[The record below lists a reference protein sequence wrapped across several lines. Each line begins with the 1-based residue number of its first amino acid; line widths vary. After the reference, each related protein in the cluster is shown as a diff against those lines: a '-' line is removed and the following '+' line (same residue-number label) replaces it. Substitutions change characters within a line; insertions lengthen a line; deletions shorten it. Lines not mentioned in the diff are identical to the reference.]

1 LSGTLV
7 ILSPHDPDLHF
18 CGAVASYSGL
28 RLQRVHS
35 EAELV
40 QFLKKGEKSVFF
52 VGLSGQEKLN
62 QLEQAIQSEVGLFSE
77 FANGN
82 QFHFL
87 SDADFEECPWL
98 AESPLM
104 GSFILRHYH
113 DISTVGEQYGRLIA
127 SNLRERGFGISAV
140 LGPSAKVQRIR
151 LARSI
156 QKQEAVEAV
165 RGYVVAAGFNSRMAT
180 VVANAVDE
188 ALMNAIFDAP
198 VDQVGKQEK
207 ALVQRSEDF
216 ALEGRNQVEL
226 EIGFDGRVLG
236 VAAIDHFGS
245 IDKTRLLRH
254 ISKVYMND
262 SYKVKTTSA
271 GAGLGL
277 SSSFQSG
284 ASFSFLCETGVRT
297 EAMLFFS
304 IAENYRK
311 FREQFRFLSTQ
322 FYF

>member
-1 LSGTLV
+1 MAGTLV
-7 ILSPHDPDLHF
+7 ILSPHDQDLNF
-18 CGAVASYSGL
+18 CGEVASCSGL
-28 RLQRVHS
+28 SLQRVHS
-35 EAELV
+35 DAELV
-40 QFLKKGEKSVFF
+40 QFLKKGEKSVLFLDL
-52 VGLSGQEKLN
+52 GGQEKLSH
-62 QLEQAIQSEVGLFSE
+62 LEQVIQSEVGLFSE
-77 FANGN
+77 LVNGN
-82 QFHFL
+82 QFHFV

-104 GSFILRHYH
+104 GSFILRNYN
-113 DISTVGEQYGRLIA
+113 DITVAGEQYGRLIA
-127 SNLRERGFGISAV
+127 SNLRERGFGLSAV
-140 LGPSAKVQRIR
+140 LGPSAKVQRVR
-151 LARSI
+151 LARST

-165 RGYVVAAGFNSRMAT
+165 RGYVVSAGFNSRMAT

-207 ALVQRSEDF
+207 ALVPRTTDF
-216 ALEGRNQVEL
+216 ALEGKNQVEM

-236 VAAIDHFGS
+236 VSAIDQFGS

-254 ISKVYMND
+254 MSKVYVND
-262 SYKVKTTSA
+262 TYKVKTTSA